1 MTTLVL
7 DAALNSSHKLARR
20 ILSKMRAHWDVK
32 EFVVSTVSL
41 APQEERSIGT
51 TDFLL
56 VQFDSTLGEYCG
68 VSWTNGPTDMPVRQL
83 LVLDAPLTGVVI
95 KNLLPSGTTKVVAK
109 VITAVK

>member
-32 EFVVSTVSL
+32 EFVVSTISL
-41 APQEERSIGT
+41 APQEIRELGA

-56 VQFDSTLGEYCG
+56 VQFDSTLGDYCG
-68 VSWTNGPTDMPVRQL
+68 VSWTNGPTDQIVRQL
-83 LVLDAPLTGVVI
+83 LVIDAPLTNVFV